1 MTEQELLARLRDVHA
16 PLEPEWW
23 PPATGWWI
31 LLLVVGVLVALAIRD
46 AIPRLERW
54 RMRRRLLVALD
65 AIERRHRT
73 GAAPVG
79 AEVSQLLRVA
89 VLERFP
95 NDAAAGLHGDDWI
108 RFLESRDRAPGRF
121 TALREA
127 LTVAPYRRPEAISD
141 AQPLLRAARDWLRAV
156 I

>member
-16 PLEPEWW
+16 PLEPDWW
-23 PPATGWWI
+23 PPAPGWWI

-65 AIERRHRT
+65 AIERRHRA
-73 GAAPVG
+73 GAAPVV

-95 NDAAAGLHGDDWI
+95 NEAAAGLHGDEWI
-108 RFLESRDRAPGRF
+108 RFLESRDCAPGRF

-127 LTVAPYRRPEAISD
+127 LTVAPYRRPETISD
-141 AQPLLRAARDWLRAV
+141 ARPLLRAARDWLRAV